1 MTKEVV
7 DVGEQGRGSVCSA
20 DAPHLRGVLPA
31 PRIRAIVRL
40 AAHHGWGWTARGDP
54 VSGPSRSWTEGPP
67 MTDYWPV
74 LLILLTIVAV
84 VVLIVVLK
92 VEPVIALL
100 VSALGL
106 GLVSG
111 QGGEGTVTAMTSG
124 FGAVLGDIGLLIAL
138 GLLLGSLL
146 EALGVAPLL
155 ARWLVK
161 RFGRR
166 ALPVAYALTLGVA
179 FPSIYSDVLVV
190 MSAPLTRL
198 ASRGLGAG
206 GYGLL
211 AGSSIVGMIVGVV
224 FVVPGA
230 AALATAGIAGA
241 PLPSMVAIGAPLGIV
256 TIVLTVL
263 VYSALVKRG
272 GWRDERDLEGGA
284 VPGPALEP
292 EAGAATGGTA
302 LATRRVPLA
311 LAVAPIALTIVL
323 IAANSL
329 TQLAELDVPLLR
341 FLGDAHIALLAGLVL
356 AYATALR
363 TLPKGAVATALG
375 GALTR
380 SGPIV
385 VLTGVSG
392 SLAAVVGGTG
402 VGDALAG
409 AFDGR
414 ALSPIL
420 LTWVV
425 AAVLHAAIGSVS
437 TAAITAVGIVAPLIP
452 VLDVN
457 PALIALAAGSGA
469 LFLGMVNANAFWLF
483 KSVLGLTV
491 RGTFTAYSLTL
502 SIASVISLLALLVAG
517 TFV

>member
-1 MTKEVV
+1 M
-7 DVGEQGRGSVCSA
+7 
-20 DAPHLRGVLPA
+20 
-31 PRIRAIVRL
+31 I
-40 AAHHGWGWTARGDP
+40 
-54 VSGPSRSWTEGPP
+54 
-67 MTDYWPV
+67 DYWPV

-84 VVLIVVLK
+84 VVLVVVLK

-155 ARWLVK
+155 ARWLVA

-166 ALPVAYALTLGVA
+166 ALPLAYALTLGVA

-241 PLPSMVAIGAPLGIV
+241 PLPSMVAVGAPLGIV

-284 VPGPALEP
+284 VSGPSP
-292 EAGAATGGTA
+292 EHEADGTRVVSGGAAV
-302 LATRRVPLA
+302 ATRRVPLA

-356 AYATALR
+356 AYATALVA
-363 TLPKGAVATALG
+363 LPKGAVATALG
-375 GALTR
+375 AALTR

-491 RGTFTAYSLTL
+491 RGTLTAYSLTL